1 MGCCFVP
8 ADILLPDFSRVDGGK
23 WATIACDQ
31 FTSRPE
37 YWERVDELVGG
48 SPSTLRLILPEYRL
62 SDEEEAL
69 PGILGCMEDYLGGLF
84 KEYKN
89 TMIYVERRLPSGR
102 VRRGIVGAVDLE
114 GYDWR
119 PGALTLVRA
128 TEGTVPERIPPRVRI
143 RRRAPLELPHI
154 MLLAD
159 DPERRI
165 VEHFGAHKES
175 LKPAYDFDLMLWGG
189 HISAWFID
197 RGGIEHVSRE
207 LSRLSDPGVA
217 AEKYGVWQDMPLA
230 IAVGDG
236 NHSLATA
243 KAVYE
248 QVKAELG
255 EAALSHPAR
264 YALAELVNIHDE
276 ALTFEPIFR
285 VVFNTDPAALLSEF
299 KKYCAGLGG
308 GAPEQVFRVF
318 AGGGEE
324 VVRVGRPEH
333 RLAVGTLQ
341 KFLDEYRK
349 AHKEIGVDYIHGEAE
364 LLSLTRRPRT
374 VGFLYAGMTKD
385 ELFRTVIFDGSLPR
399 KAFSMGHAEEK
410 RYYIEARKIR

>member
-114 GYDWR
+114 CYDWR

-143 RRRAPLELPHI
+143 RRRAPLEAPHI

-197 RGGIEHVSRE
+197 RGDRACEPQ

-248 QVKAELG
+248 QVKAGSG
-255 EAALSHPAR
+255 E
-264 YALAELVNIHDE
+264 
-276 ALTFEPIFR
+276 
-285 VVFNTDPAALLSEF
+285 
-299 KKYCAGLGG
+299 
-308 GAPEQVFRVF
+308 
-318 AGGGEE
+318 
-324 VVRVGRPEH
+324 
-333 RLAVGTLQ
+333 
-341 KFLDEYRK
+341 
-349 AHKEIGVDYIHGEAE
+349 
-364 LLSLTRRPRT
+364 RRS
-374 VGFLYAGMTKD
+374 A
-385 ELFRTVIFDGSLPR
+385 
-399 KAFSMGHAEEK
+399 
-410 RYYIEARKIR
+410 IRRAMRWPSCQHT